1 MKKERRE
8 ERIGE
13 REHRAMQRKKEKK
26 GEGEDLG
33 GGEKTFCS

>member
-13 REHRAMQRKKEKK
+13 REHRAMQRKKPAIITNK
-26 GEGEDLG
+26 
-33 GGEKTFCS
+33 